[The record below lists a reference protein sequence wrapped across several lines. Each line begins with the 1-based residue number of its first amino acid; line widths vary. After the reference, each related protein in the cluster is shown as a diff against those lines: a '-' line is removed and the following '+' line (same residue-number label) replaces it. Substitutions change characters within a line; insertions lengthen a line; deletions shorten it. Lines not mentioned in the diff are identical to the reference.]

1 MILLVQVSLRLIS
14 RCLRSVITKWYEN
27 VLDGRGVMWRSES
40 TLGNFKFVCF
50 YSMVTKDNIK
60 TVCHMDSCL
69 DTIRFIVFVPGTLSM
84 GFPSSSDGKAS
95 SYNAGDTGLIP
106 GLGILPCGRKCQP
119 IPVFLPGEFHGQRN
133 LAGYSP
139 WGCKESDSTE

>member
-1 MILLVQVSLRLIS
+1 
-14 RCLRSVITKWYEN
+14 
-27 VLDGRGVMWRSES
+27 
-40 TLGNFKFVCF
+40 
-50 YSMVTKDNIK
+50 
-60 TVCHMDSCL
+60 MDSCL

-84 GFPSSSDGKAS
+84 GFPSSSDDKAS

-139 WGCKESDSTE
+139 WGCKESDTTE